1 MHPIYL
7 QALSFHDLFGTG
19 EAKEECVHA
28 AADMATELGIAG
40 IDIEDRLL
48 KSFEPRYLQEL
59 AHQVEGRGIQ
69 FGYCGLI
76 VDFRAPVSSIEDEID
91 RAKKLID
98 AVPHLGI
105 TSIRV
110 PGNGVVGDQTV
121 ESTWAAV
128 RDKFGQICEYAGQAG
143 VTVFLHNHNH
153 GSTPST
159 GAEVT
164 RMLDEID
171 NDALSYVLDTGQFQG
186 SPGAGGRVSSPD
198 GSASPE
204 SSASPEL
211 YESIETCAHRAK
223 IVRAKF
229 YFAVPGNEQWLDYPR
244 IVRILKNAAFSG
256 PISIVYEPRG
266 DVPSTEALPAA
277 VRYLTDLFDT

>member
-28 AADMATELGIAG
+28 AADMAAELGIAG

-164 RMLDEID
+164 RMLDEIE
-171 NDALSYVLDTGQFQG
+171 NDALSYVLDPGQFQG

-198 GSASPE
+198 GSASSE